1 MQLNRCAAIR
11 LYRSLSNLEDGL
23 GLSALERFMAALS
36 EDSTEKAEKA
46 KNWLNLPFESAG
58 VSVRSQ
64 AISRGSFG
72 FSVTI
77 ANEVTI
83 RVLDVFSPDKYQI
96 L

>member
-23 GLSALERFMAALS
+23 GLSALERFMVALGDDAS
-36 EDSTEKAEKA
+36 EKAEKA
-46 KNWLNLPFESAG
+46 KHWLNLPFESAG

-72 FSVTI
+72 FSLVV
-77 ANEVTI
+77 ANEVTF
-83 RVLDVFSPDKYQI
+83 RVEDVFHPEKYQI